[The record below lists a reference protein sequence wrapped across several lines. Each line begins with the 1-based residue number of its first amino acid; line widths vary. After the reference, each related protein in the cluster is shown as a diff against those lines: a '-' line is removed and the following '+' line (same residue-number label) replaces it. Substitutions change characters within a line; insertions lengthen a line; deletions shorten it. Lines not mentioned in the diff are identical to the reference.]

1 MRQYTW
7 DIRAHVRRQ
16 PYVFGFGFTNQNQN
30 QNQNQIKSNHHC
42 MFRLALHLHSRTSEF
57 KRNSNICANA
67 FLSLCLRDSLLF
79 THECSTIWPCTLS
92 QEQGT
97 SSLIEL
103 PTKVK
108 PLDNPHH
115 SRKTMRASYS
125 NSLLYTPKNDC
136 ISSGR
141 VMSAR

>member
-1 MRQYTW
+1 
-7 DIRAHVRRQ
+7 
-16 PYVFGFGFTNQNQN
+16 
-30 QNQNQIKSNHHC
+30 

-67 FLSLCLRDSLLF
+67 FLSFMPLGIVCYLPMNVVQYGRVPFSR
-79 THECSTIWPCTLS
+79 
-92 QEQGT
+92 EQGT

-103 PTKVK
+103 PAKVN
-108 PLDNPHH
+108 PLDNQHH

-125 NSLLYTPKNDC
+125 NNLLYTPKNDC

-141 VMSAR
+141 AMSAR